1 MGRIVPSGVIPG
13 KDAPV
18 AVQEHERN
26 GNGITERA
34 EIEH

>member
-1 MGRIVPSGVIPG
+1 MGRIVPSGVIPV
-13 KDAPV
+13 KDAP
-18 AVQEHERN
+18 AVIQAHERN